1 MIGILIATGGVNM
14 ERAKLLRLGGYAA
27 GVVLMVF
34 GVGTIAIGIVGKN
47 TVEDELSQEK
57 IVGSPDMS
65 PEGIAPGIE
74 EAKLT
79 VDAPDCDVAEEPIT
93 TGSEARCFAK
103 YMRIHALESSGGL
116 TYAEMGRFVS
126 EADPSNPAGTND
138 EAAALKDESGKPV
151 SNAARNTWVTE
162 TALSTALNMSYM
174 ATGVAVFS
182 IVVGVALILAGV
194 GFLLLAHPTA
204 EPSVPASCP
213 CKAASMR
220 TATPSAAASASTS
233 GRSLRL
239 RMLQIAPPRSKTAII
254 GGTASSAPRY
264 ASERG
269 QSALDPLHS
278 ALSPIKAPIPVT
290 PNTIHAATTAAM
302 ISTALRMI

>member
-1 MIGILIATGGVNM
+1 MIGIRSDGGATM

-27 GVVLMVF
+27 GVILIIF
-34 GVGTIAIGIVGKN
+34 GIATIAIGIAGKN

-93 TGSEARCFAK
+93 TGSEARCFAQ

-126 EADPSNPAGTND
+126 AADPTDPAGTND
-138 EAAALKDESGKPV
+138 EAAAAKDESGKPV

-174 ATGVAVFS
+174 ATGVAIFS
-182 IVVGVALILAGV
+182 IVVGIALILAGV
-194 GFLLLAHPTA
+194 GFLLLAAAVFRGASPEAKPT
-204 EPSVPASCP
+204 
-213 CKAASMR
+213 
-220 TATPSAAASASTS
+220 
-233 GRSLRL
+233 
-239 RMLQIAPPRSKTAII
+239 
-254 GGTASSAPRY
+254 
-264 ASERG
+264 
-269 QSALDPLHS
+269 
-278 ALSPIKAPIPVT
+278 
-290 PNTIHAATTAAM
+290 
-302 ISTALRMI
+302 

>member
-1 MIGILIATGGVNM
+1 M

-27 GVVLMVF
+27 GVVFIVI
-34 GVGTIAIGIVGKN
+34 GVGTIAAGIVGKS

-74 EAKLT
+74 EANLS

-93 TGSEARCFAK
+93 TGSEARCFAQ
-103 YMRIHALESSGGL
+103 YMRIHALESSGGK

-126 EADPSNPAGTND
+126 AENPDDPAGTSD
-138 EAAALKDESGKPV
+138 EAAALKDESGQPV

-174 ATGVAVFS
+174 ATGVAIFA

-194 GFLLLAHPTA
+194 GFLLLAAAVFRGASP
-204 EPSVPASCP
+204 EPKPA
-213 CKAASMR
+213 
-220 TATPSAAASASTS
+220 
-233 GRSLRL
+233 
-239 RMLQIAPPRSKTAII
+239 
-254 GGTASSAPRY
+254 
-264 ASERG
+264 
-269 QSALDPLHS
+269 
-278 ALSPIKAPIPVT
+278 
-290 PNTIHAATTAAM
+290 
-302 ISTALRMI
+302 

>member
-34 GVGTIAIGIVGKN
+34 GVGTIAIGIAGKS

-126 EADPSNPAGTND
+126 EGI
-138 EAAALKDESGKPV
+138 
-151 SNAARNTWVTE
+151 R
-162 TALSTALNMSYM
+162 
-174 ATGVAVFS
+174 
-182 IVVGVALILAGV
+182 
-194 GFLLLAHPTA
+194 
-204 EPSVPASCP
+204 EPSGHQ
-213 CKAASMR
+213 R
-220 TATPSAAASASTS
+220 RG
-233 GRSLRL
+233 GRVE
-239 RMLQIAPPRSKTAII
+239 
-254 GGTASSAPRY
+254 G
-264 ASERG
+264 
-269 QSALDPLHS
+269 
-278 ALSPIKAPIPVT
+278 
-290 PNTIHAATTAAM
+290 
-302 ISTALRMI
+302 

>member
-1 MIGILIATGGVNM
+1 M
-14 ERAKLLRLGGYAA
+14 ERAKWLRLGGYAA
-27 GVVLMVF
+27 GVVLIIF
-34 GVGTIAIGIVGKN
+34 GIATIAIGIAGKS

-93 TGSEARCFAK
+93 TGSEARCFAQ
-103 YMRIHALESSGGL
+103 YMRIHALESSGGK

-126 EADPSNPAGTND
+126 AENPDDPAGTSD
-138 EAAALKDESGKPV
+138 EAAALKDESGQPV

-174 ATGVAVFS
+174 ATGVAIFA

-194 GFLLLAHPTA
+194 GFLLLAAAVFRGASP
-204 EPSVPASCP
+204 EPKPA
-213 CKAASMR
+213 
-220 TATPSAAASASTS
+220 
-233 GRSLRL
+233 
-239 RMLQIAPPRSKTAII
+239 
-254 GGTASSAPRY
+254 
-264 ASERG
+264 
-269 QSALDPLHS
+269 
-278 ALSPIKAPIPVT
+278 
-290 PNTIHAATTAAM
+290 
-302 ISTALRMI
+302 